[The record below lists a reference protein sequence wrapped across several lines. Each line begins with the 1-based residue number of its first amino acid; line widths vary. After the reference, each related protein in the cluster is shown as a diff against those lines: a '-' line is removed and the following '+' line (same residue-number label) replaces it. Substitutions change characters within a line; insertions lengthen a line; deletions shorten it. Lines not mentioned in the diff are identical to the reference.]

1 MYSCLYTEETQEIE
15 LLSEMA
21 QDITLDN
28 IFISKQNRDYPGGPV
43 AKTLPFQCK
52 GPWLIPGWRTRSDMH
67 N

>member
-21 QDITLDN
+21 QDITLDT
-28 IFISKQNRDYPGGPV
+28 IIISKQNRDYPGGPV

-52 GPWLIPGWRTRSDMH
+52 GP
-67 N
+67 